1 MRLAASINKKD
12 ASFPG
17 FPENGDIY
25 ACFHSYAYAITCL
38 H

>member
-1 MRLAASINKKD
+1 MSMLVKKKD
-12 ASFPG
+12 PGVSG

-25 ACFHSYAYAITCL
+25 ACFHNYAYAITCL